1 MRFKN
6 TTIRYKNA
14 TVTIYV
20 GTFLV
25 TEKPRLLEKQKKMT
39 TTTTATKE
47 TKRKKITE
55 KKKAIITKLKT

>member
-6 TTIRYKNA
+6 TTIKYKNA

-25 TEKPRLLEKQKKMT
+25 TEKPQLLEKQKKMT

-47 TKRKKITE
+47 TKRKKNYGKE
-55 KKKAIITKLKT
+55 KSNNYKT